1 MIFAEKRAK
10 VQKELNDIEESYRKE
25 MDDEDFDMESVVK
38 QEADTITVKEE
49 IVTPLKQNSN
59 NPSKTKRSSI
69 EKVAFGSC
77 KNKNFC
83 LKVENSIFIRNLKQ
97 KSILVKL
104 KFLFKKISFD
114 NKFVYCC
121 FVKFQ
126 KRIFFSNLISKNDI
140 L

>member
-69 EKVAFGSC
+69 ENGNDVKSSKTSSKCREESFKSSLDGD
-77 KNKNFC
+77 
-83 LKVENSIFIRNLKQ
+83 LKSDAKENIK
-97 KSILVKL
+97 KS
-104 KFLFKKISFD
+104 
-114 NKFVYCC
+114 
-121 FVKFQ
+121 FVKEE
-126 KRIFFSNLISKNDI
+126 LAENDKEFEPI
-140 L
+140 YD